1 MKTFRLAF
9 PLLIIVILALIVIN
23 VSAQPEIPEGVQV
36 FYLETEGL
44 TCVLWPD
51 GSGDCYC
58 PCDPVCPEPGETP
71 TPRGSP
77 TPRGTPPPPSTPT
90 PSGTPDPEPT
100 PEPTKTPKPK
110 CNRGLGNL
118 SENCDPG
125 RSGGKPGAAGEDNEP
140 YGPRGR

>member
-1 MKTFRLAF
+1 MKTLRLAF
-9 PLLIIVILALIVIN
+9 PLLVIVILAFVVLN
-23 VSAQPEIPEGVQV
+23 VSAQPEIPEGVQI
-36 FYLETEGL
+36 FYLEGL

-58 PCDPVCPEPGETP
+58 PCDPVCPEPTETP
-71 TPRGSP
+71 IPWSSP
-77 TPRGTPPPPSTPT
+77 TSRATPKDTPT
-90 PSGTPDPEPT
+90 SEPT
-100 PEPTKTPKPK
+100 PTSVPDPTKTPKTS